1 MPIMSLEKTIM
12 DLEKSFCKHNSVF
25 FRALNNL
32 EQIPSFIVTQV
43 FKIAHI
49 NLFTFNYKAQSIT
62 TN

>member
-12 DLEKSFCKHNSVF
+12 DLEKTFCKHNSVF

-32 EQIPSFIVTQV
+32 EQIPSFTVTQV
-43 FKIAHI
+43 FKTAHTNI
-49 NLFTFNYKAQSIT
+49 FTFNYRGQSIT